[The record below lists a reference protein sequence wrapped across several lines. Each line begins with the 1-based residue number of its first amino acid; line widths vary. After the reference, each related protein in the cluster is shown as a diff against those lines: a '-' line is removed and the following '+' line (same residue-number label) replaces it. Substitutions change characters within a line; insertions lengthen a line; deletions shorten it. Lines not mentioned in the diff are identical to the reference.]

1 MQKQL
6 ITIFIVITIS
16 LKSFGQISIST
27 DGGFI
32 LPSEYPEEFMI
43 GLNLSC
49 SYNITKQMR
58 AGLLIGFYNWNSGEE
73 EYGDLSIRV
82 GTMPIS
88 MLYEYRFLKG
98 NFHPYAGINAGYYR
112 QLLKITGTWFGEYT
126 SETGYKN
133 GYGFAPVLGFEYNIT
148 DYFGL
153 YLNAKYHFIY
163 FKYFDEESINEEQT
177 DISCNL
183 GIRFSF

>member
-1 MQKQL
+1 MQNKL
-6 ITIFIVITIS
+6 ILILIVITIS
-16 LKSFGQISIST
+16 LKSYSQISIST

-58 AGLLIGFYNWNSGEE
+58 SGLLFGFYNWKSREVYE
-73 EYGDLSIRV
+73 DLSIRFF
-82 GTMPIS
+82 TMPIS
-88 MLYEYRFLKG
+88 MVYEYRFLKG
-98 NFHPYAGINAGYYR
+98 SFHPYAGINAGYYL
-112 QLLKITGTWFGEYT
+112 QSLNITGNWFGEYI
-126 SETGYKN
+126 SETDHKN
-133 GYGFAPVLGFEYNIT
+133 GYGFAPVLGFEYDIKNH
-148 DYFGL
+148 FGL

-163 FKYFDEESINEEQT
+163 FNEESTNEEEKG
-177 DISCNL
+177 ISCNI